1 MFLARFFSYS
11 FHYSQIMTKVNE
23 KFWKYFIYFIIIT
36 LVNIFPLNYL
46 IVKEQGWRLNFV
58 EESFTLQTPDWV
70 LPETCGIS
78 GSKLVCS
85 TDDSYIY
92 EHMGITY
99 VFNYQ
104 GNDYDMTK
112 KQILFKTD
120 SIVYVNGENAT
131 MVGYGYK
138 GFTENVNF
146 LSMNLAQGDDKAQ
159 MYIAFGQE
167 IEASFSTYIV
177 FYTLMVNTLTSL
189 GLNMLFLLL
198 LALVLQLFRFGYSK
212 FFTFID
218 SIKFLILMMTVPA
231 LLSFGVGLFEPAFSP
246 VFFQLGMGI
255 TTMVVMLIY
264 GKRIFA

>member
-11 FHYSQIMTKVNE
+11 FHYREIFSKVGE
-23 KFWKYFIYFIIIT
+23 KFWKYFIYFLIIT
-36 LVNIFPLNYL
+36 MINVFPLNYL

-58 EESFTLQTPDWV
+58 EESFTLETPNWV
-70 LPETCGIS
+70 LPDTCSIS
-78 GSKLVCS
+78 GSKLVC
-85 TDDSYIY
+85 TTTDSYTY

-104 GNDYDMTK
+104 GSDYDLTK

-120 SIVYVNGENAT
+120 SIVYVNGDNAT

-138 GFTENVNF
+138 GFTDNFSF
-146 LSMNLAQGDDKAQ
+146 LSLNLAQGDDKAA
-159 MYIAFGQE
+159 MYIAFGQQ
-167 IEASFSTYIV
+167 IEASFSNYIV
-177 FYTLMVNTLTSL
+177 FYTLMVNTMTSI
-189 GLNMLFLLL
+189 GLNMLFLVL

-218 SIKFLILMMTVPA
+218 SIKFLMLMMTLPA
-231 LLSFGVGLFEPAFSP
+231 LLSFGIGLYEPAFSP

-255 TTMVVMLIY
+255 LTMVVMLVY
-264 GKRIFA
+264 GKRVFA